1 MLSLE
6 SEGSLTPCLIKK
18 KAEFSR
24 LTLTPLET
32 KVASAEKWV
41 FVEFSG
47 LKWLCLGVNGA

>member
-1 MLSLE
+1 MLSLD

-32 KVASAEKWV
+32 KVASAEMWV
-41 FVEFSG
+41 FVGFSG
-47 LKWLCLGVNGA
+47 LKWLFLGVNGA

>member
-1 MLSLE
+1 MLSLD

-32 KVASAEKWV
+32 KVASAEMWV
-41 FVEFSG
+41 FVGISG
-47 LKWLCLGVNGA
+47 RKWVLIGVNGA